1 MEVSLFLLAAYDDV
15 IICAKLKTEFADS
28 ALRRILSLNR
38 ILPLGALLLLTLCLF
53 ACQATT
59 SSALATSA
67 APADAVASQVADNLT
82 AAVPTSGLPPAS
94 GLTGNPDLRVVY
106 EKSGNL
112 WAWTGS
118 SISQIT
124 SGGPD
129 SRPRLSADGKLV
141 AFQRGAELWVVEIS
155 GQNPRKLYG
164 EAGALPLQFEF
175 APSGHKVYFT
185 SVASDGTPRFD
196 LNLADADGNS
206 ARPLL
211 AAGQGGEFTFLSDG
225 SQLALVQPDK
235 IIVARADGMGAQV
248 VHQFPPT
255 KGPKG
260 DYLPHIA
267 WMDNGYGFKTV
278 IPGKPA
284 RFMFIMAAG
293 GQVAQL
299 AEFPA
304 APPSISDTYI
314 APDGSKL
321 MYLKEQGGNFE
332 LHVIDAS
339 TADKTY
345 FGYARDKFGIL
356 GWTPD
361 SRNMLFWIDDPR
373 RTWMAAG
380 DNQSPLSDGTY
391 AAAVTWVDAN
401 TYLFLNESELRLRIV
416 GQPSQAIDTGVTDSF
431 DAILMR

>member
-1 MEVSLFLLAAYDDV
+1 
-15 IICAKLKTEFADS
+15 
-28 ALRRILSLNR
+28 LNR
-38 ILPLGALLLLTLCLF
+38 ILPLGALLLLTLCLI
-53 ACQATT
+53 ACQAIT

-82 AAVPTSGLPPAS
+82 AAVPAPGLPPAS
-94 GLTGNPDLRVVY
+94 GSMGNPGLLVVY

-112 WAWTGS
+112 WAWVGS
-118 SISQIT
+118 GISQIT

-129 SRPRLSADGKLV
+129 SHPRVSADGKLV
-141 AFQRGAELWVVEIS
+141 AFQRGPELWVVEIS
-155 GQNPRKLYG
+155 GQNPRKLFG
-164 EAGALPLQFEF
+164 EAGALPLQFDF

-185 SVASDGTPRFD
+185 SAASDGTPRFD
-196 LNLADADGNS
+196 LNLTDVDGNS

-211 AAGQGGEFTFLSDG
+211 EAGQGGEFTFLSDG

-235 IIVARADGMGAQV
+235 IIVARSDGIGAQV
-248 VHQFPPT
+248 VYQFQPT
-255 KGPKG
+255 KGSNG
-260 DYLPHIA
+260 AYLPHIA

-278 IPGKPA
+278 IPGSAGSPS
-284 RFMFIMAAG
+284 RFMFVMAAG
-293 GQVAQL
+293 GQPAQL

-304 APPSISDTYI
+304 VPPLISDTYI

-321 MYLKEQGGNFE
+321 MYLKEQGGNLE

-373 RTWMAAG
+373 RTWIAAG

-401 TYLFLNESELRLRIV
+401 TYLFLNESELRLRIL
-416 GQPSQAIDTGVTDSF
+416 GQPSQVIDTGAAGSF
-431 DAILMR
+431 DIILMR